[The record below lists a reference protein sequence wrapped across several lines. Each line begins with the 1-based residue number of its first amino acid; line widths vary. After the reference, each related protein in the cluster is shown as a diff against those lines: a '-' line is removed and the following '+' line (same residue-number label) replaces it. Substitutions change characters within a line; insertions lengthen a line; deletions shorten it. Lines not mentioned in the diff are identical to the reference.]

1 MRKWSKQ
8 GFLNPADSND
18 DGWYKFSIRPK
29 VSGRNSL
36 GLSIQYII
44 SDCSNKIYLEFEPD
58 YISTNSDGTPYSIE
72 DAKRAL
78 KSVEVR
84 RKKIRDFAA
93 AVALSAEKIEGALD
107 EFADVVQAS
116 IDKALDKG
124 E

>member
-29 VSGRNSL
+29 KYKNTLAVG
-36 GLSIQYII
+36 IQYII

-58 YISTNSDGTPYSIE
+58 NVALNTDGSAYNVN
-72 DAKRAL
+72 DAREAL
-78 KSVEVR
+78 ASVKTR

-93 AVALSAEKIEGALD
+93 AVAKSAEMIELVLD
-107 EFADVVQAS
+107 EYEAKVLE
-116 IDKALDKG
+116 ALDKRSDQ